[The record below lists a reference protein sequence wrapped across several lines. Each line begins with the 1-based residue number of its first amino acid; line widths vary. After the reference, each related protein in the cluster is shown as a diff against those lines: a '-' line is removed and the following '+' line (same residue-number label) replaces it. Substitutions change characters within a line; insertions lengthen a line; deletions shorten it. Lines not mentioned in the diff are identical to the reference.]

1 MMQEVAADQIQT
13 VINLPIRPDQIIES
27 VVSSSPAEGWAGLQ
41 KHPVV
46 QGAKSTIVKCPQGK
60 CADVS

>member
-27 VVSSSPAEGWAGLQ
+27 VVSSSPAERWAGLQ
-41 KHPVV
+41 KHPVI
-46 QGAKSTIVKCPQGK
+46 QGAKSPRVKCPQRK
-60 CADVS
+60 CADVF